1 MDKQLK
7 RLVERLLSEY
17 EVRPLNENIFKKLN
31 AVYGNQPQQKN
42 LGKVYNDAMAGVVQ
56 PLITATDRQDI
67 RNYFIDTFKLD
78 AVFKDMVDITIGYIN
93 GRQGDIPSSMRR
105 WSDEVIY
112 PDLGRFLAEELN
124 STYKKDNFSISA
136 DNDGDLYFNCTIAGI
151 RKQFLI
157 KLRDAKLRSLLSQ
170 EHVTTGTLKF
180 QYDTN
185 ILLGHLVCSYT
196 KDDSSVRKPK
206 VAKAIAEFNK
216 NQNLLGDKFDKFLN
230 EVIDN
235 VFNVDRLEEELFCQ
249 EKVYKVVDKDIMRQ
263 ANIFNNSRNGAKAQ
277 LNGFDAITD
286 PKKMAARA
294 AATFICAKYMGR
306 TAMELKVDDN
316 TLIRLFTNT
325 NFIGTDRFDCE
336 SLLSR
341 IRKDLKDGVH
351 IHLKDVIA
359 TFLAYKD
366 DPKILESCKKYC

>member
-1 MDKQLK
+1 MD
-7 RLVERLLSEY
+7 
-17 EVRPLNENIFKKLN
+17 
-31 AVYGNQPQQKN
+31 
-42 LGKVYNDAMAGVVQ
+42 GVVQ

-67 RNYFIDTFKLD
+67 RNYFIDTFKLN

-93 GRQGDIPSSMRR
+93 GRQGNIESSISR

-112 PDLGRFLAEELN
+112 TDLGRFLTDELN
-124 STYKKDNFSISA
+124 NTYKSDKLSISC
-136 DNDGDLYFNCTIAGI
+136 DNNGNLYFNCKIAGI
-151 RKQFLI
+151 NKQFLI
-157 KLRDAKLRSLLSQ
+157 KLKDVKLRSLLSQ
-170 EHVTTGTLKF
+170 EHVTTGALMF

-185 ILLGHLVCSYT
+185 ILLGHLICRYT

-206 VAKAIAEFNK
+206 VAKAIAEFNN
-216 NQNLLGDKFDKFLN
+216 NQNLLGEKFDNFLN
-230 EVIDN
+230 EIIDK

-263 ANIFNNSRNGAKAQ
+263 ANIFNNSSNGAKAQ
-277 LNGFDAITD
+277 LNGFDAITK
-286 PKKMAARA
+286 PEKMAARA

-306 TAMELKVDDN
+306 SAMELKVDDN

-325 NFIGTDRFDCE
+325 NFIGTDKFDCE

-341 IRKDLKDGVH
+341 IRKDLKDGTH

>member
-1 MDKQLK
+1 MDRQLK

-17 EVRPLNENIFKKLN
+17 EARPLNENIFKKLN

-42 LGKVYNDAMAGVVQ
+42 LGKVYNDAMGGVVQ

-78 AVFKDMVDITIGYIN
+78 AVFKDMVDITIAYIN
-93 GRQGDIPSSMRR
+93 GRQGNIESSMRR
-105 WSDEVIY
+105 WSDEIIY
-112 PDLGRFLAEELN
+112 PELGRFLAEELN
-124 STYKKDNFSISA
+124 NTYKKDNFSIST
-136 DNDGDLYFNCTIAGI
+136 DNDGDLYFNCRIAGI
-151 RKQFLI
+151 NKQFLI

-185 ILLGHLVCSYT
+185 IFLGSLVCRYT

-216 NQNLLGDKFDKFLN
+216 NQNLLGDKFDNFLN